1 MLSILGFL
9 MVISIIVILLKGK
22 MSPIVVLILVPLVT
36 ALLAGFGIGEIGD
49 MVKDGIR
56 TVQNNS
62 VLFIFSIIFFGLM
75 SDVGVFDGMVEAL
88 VKRAGSNVILITV
101 ATAIIATV
109 AHLDGATAT
118 TVLVTIP
125 AMYPIYKRMN
135 IRPQVLLLL
144 IASAMGVMNL
154 LPWGGPVAR
163 VAVVLGVDANDL
175 WLNLI
180 PLQVLGVVF
189 TIGLAVVLGMIEKK
203 RGAGIHGEVAATAEE
218 AKEVNEGKEGKATDT
233 KGQELKRPKLLW
245 FNLLLTVAVIGTL
258 ILDIIP
264 AYFVFMVGL
273 CLGLFVNFPSLK
285 AQDARI
291 KAHAPAALIIS
302 ATMLAAG
309 VMVGIMDGTGM
320 LEAMASSMIGF
331 VPNFLGR
338 YVHLVF
344 GVVALPLGMMIGTD
358 AYFYGLMPLVLEVGS
373 QFGVEPYNTAVTML
387 VGKNISL
394 LISPIVPATFL
405 ALGLVDVELKDH
417 MKFSFKWLY
426 IVSILMM
433 IAAIAIGIVVI

>member
-22 MSPIVVLILVPLVT
+22 MSPIVVLILVPLVA
-36 ALLAGFGIGEIGD
+36 ALIAGFGIEEIGE
-49 MVKDGIR
+49 MVKGGIG

-62 VLFIFSIIFFGLM
+62 ILFIFSIIFFGLM
-75 SDVGVFDGMVEAL
+75 SDVGVFDGMVSAL
-88 VKRAGSNVILITV
+88 VKRAGNNVVLITV
-101 ATAIIATV
+101 ATGVIATI

-118 TVLVTIP
+118 TVLVTVP
-125 AMYPIYKRMN
+125 AMYPIYKKMN
-135 IRPQVLLLL
+135 IRPQVLIL
-144 IASAMGVMNL
+144 ILASAMGVMNL

-163 VAVVLGVDANDL
+163 SAVVLGMDANDL
-175 WLNLI
+175 WLRLI
-180 PLQVLGVVF
+180 PLQVLGVIF
-189 TIGLAVVLGMIEKK
+189 TLGLAAILGIIEKK
-203 RGAGIHGEVAATAEE
+203 KGAGISIEEATAIEIGQE
-218 AKEVNEGKEGKATDT
+218 DDI
-233 KGQELKRPKLLW
+233 KGQDLKRPKLLW

-258 ILDIIP
+258 VWDVMP
-264 AYFVFMVGL
+264 AYLVFMIGL
-273 CLGLFVNFPSLK
+273 CLGLVINFPSLK

-291 KAHAPAALIIS
+291 KAHAPAALVIA

-320 LEAMASSMIGF
+320 LEAMAGSMLSI
-331 VPNFLGR
+331 VPDFLGR

-344 GVVALPLGMMIGTD
+344 GVIALPLGMMIGTD

-373 QFGVEPYNTAVTML
+373 QFGVEPFNTATTML

-394 LISPIVPATFL
+394 LVSPIVPATFL
-405 ALGLVDVELKDH
+405 ALGLVDLDLKDH

-426 IVSILMM
+426 GMSILML
-433 IAAIAIGIVVI
+433 IASILIGLVHI